1 MAKAFITGA
10 SGFVGR
16 NMLDRLTAGDWEVTA
31 LYRPGRKPAWAERY
45 AVHWAEGDLLSED
58 SLSRTLPPEVDA
70 VFHVAADTSIWRR
83 NNARQRRVNVE
94 GTHNL
99 VEAAL
104 RAGAKRFIH
113 TSTWN
118 VYGLEQGV
126 IDEDTPQLGRA
137 SWISYNRTKAEA
149 EDLIRAAISRGL
161 NAVFVNPSH
170 IIGRYDTEN
179 WARMITLVEKGKL
192 PGIPPGSGSFCHAE
206 QVARAQISAVKAG
219 RVGENYLL
227 GGTDASF
234 LQVIRIIGEITQ
246 SPVPKRPMPALLLK
260 AYAQVLAAISR
271 ITAREPMLT
280 PEGAAMVTEH
290 PRVASNK
297 AEREL
302 DYRPVDLR
310 TMLLDAYRWLSE
322 STPHP
327 GNDTREK

>member
-1 MAKAFITGA
+1 MAQAFITGA

-16 NMLDRLTAGDWEVTA
+16 NMLDRLTADNWEVTA
-31 LYRPGRKPAWAERY
+31 LYRPGRRPVWAGRY
-45 AVHWAEGDLLSED
+45 AVHWVEGDILSEE
-58 SLSRTLPPEVDA
+58 SLSRSLPREVDA

-83 NNARQRRVNVE
+83 NNDRQRRVNVE

-126 IDEDTPQLGRA
+126 INEDSPQSGRD
-137 SWISYNRTKAEA
+137 SWIAYNRTKAEA
-149 EDLIRAAISRGL
+149 EDLVRAAIRRGL
-161 NAVFVNPSH
+161 DAVFINPSH

-179 WARMITLVEKGKL
+179 WARMITLVENGNL

-206 QVARAQISAVKAG
+206 QVARAQVSAVAAG

-234 LQVIRIIGEITQ
+234 LQVIRIIGEITRR
-246 SPVPKRPMPALLLK
+246 PVPKRPMPAPLLK
-260 AYAQVLAAISR
+260 AYARVLEAIS
-271 ITAREPMLT
+271 TLTGREPMLT

-290 PRVASNK
+290 PRIASSK

-302 DYRPVDLR
+302 DYTPVDLR
-310 TMLLDAYRWLSE
+310 TMLLDAYRWLSAAGRANE
-322 STPHP
+322 PP
-327 GNDTREK
+327 GK

>member
-1 MAKAFITGA
+1 MAEAFITGA

-16 NMLDRLTAGDWEVTA
+16 NMLDQLTAGDWKVTA

-45 AVHWAEGDLLSED
+45 AVRWVEGDLLSED
-58 SLSRTLPPEVDA
+58 SLSHALPRDADA

-83 NNARQRRVNVE
+83 NNERQRRVNVE

-126 IDEDTPQLGRA
+126 IHEDLPQSGRT
-137 SWISYNRTKAEA
+137 SWIGYNRTKAEA
-149 EDLIRAAISRGL
+149 EDLVRAAISRGL
-161 NAVFVNPSH
+161 NAVFINPSH

-179 WARMITLVEKGKL
+179 WVRMITLVEKGKL
-192 PGIPPGSGSFCHAE
+192 PGVPPGSGSFCHAE
-206 QVARAQISAVKAG
+206 QVARAQVSAVTAG

-246 SPVPKRPMPALLLK
+246 RPVPRRPMPAPLLK
-260 AYAQVLAAISR
+260 AYARVLEAIST
-271 ITAREPMLT
+271 ITGREPMLT

-290 PRVASNK
+290 PRVASSK

-310 TMLLDAYRWLSE
+310 TMLLDAYRWLSDAG
-322 STPHP
+322 P
-327 GNDTREK
+327 GREPPRK